1 MKITFDAVH
10 TQKKQLLLKEMME
23 QVTYKI
29 LQLPNKNKVLTNC
42 PICGGN
48 VNFFV
53 EAYGF
58 NMSQCI
64 ECELIFCNPYP
75 TEEQLNY
82 YYNSEMKQFENE
94 FFKDSFEQRINLFLP
109 RIELIKKYKKKGS
122 LLDIGSAIG
131 IFIEALQ
138 RSNVEFEVTCC
149 DLSQHACNELKT
161 RYPKYKVINDNFLNL
176 SNTLNYDVITMWDTI
191 EHIVKLDELIKGVKN
206 ILKKDGVFVFSTPNT
221 KSFEWDIARENH
233 VQLLPPGHVNLMN
246 EKNISLLLQKHDM
259 EIIGAY
265 TLNASLDIGYI
276 KKLIENNEVNNERIG
291 TYLKDKLYEKS
302 FEQEFEKYLISTRQA
317 GNIII
322 ITRHKNVN
330 I

>member
-10 TQKKQLLLKEMME
+10 TQKKQLLLKEMMK
-23 QVTYKI
+23 QVTFKI
-29 LQLPNKNKVLTNC
+29 LQLPNNNKVLKNC
-42 PICGGN
+42 PICKSN

-58 NMSQCI
+58 NMSQCT

-75 TEEQLNY
+75 TEEQLIY

-109 RIELIKKYKKKGS
+109 RIELIKKYKRKGS

-191 EHIVKLDELIKGVKN
+191 EHIVKLDELIKGIKN
-206 ILKKDGVFVFSTPNT
+206 ILEKDGIFVFSTPNT

-291 TYLKDKLYEKS
+291 TYLKEKLYEKD
-302 FEQEFEKYLISTRQA
+302 FEKEFEKYLISTRQA

-322 ITRHKNVN
+322 IARHKNVN